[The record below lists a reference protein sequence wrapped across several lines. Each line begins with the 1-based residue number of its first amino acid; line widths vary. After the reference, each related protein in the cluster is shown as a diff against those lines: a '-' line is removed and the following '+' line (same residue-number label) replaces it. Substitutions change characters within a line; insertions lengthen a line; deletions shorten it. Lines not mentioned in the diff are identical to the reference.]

1 MSIGSI
7 AQNQSMETGSNHVT
21 QSLTASKSTFTSKN
35 TYADFVGDFET
46 KRDTSN
52 YDVVLPLPIG
62 RNKKV
67 IGVVKDKL
75 DGRIIT
81 KFVGLRQNMY
91 SYVTDDGCAKEKAKC
106 VRKCVQNAKLN
117 SKNKKIVC
125 RNS

>member
-1 MSIGSI
+1 MSIGSA

-21 QSLTASKSTFTSKN
+21 QSLTASKSTFKSEN
-35 TYADFVGDFET
+35 VYAYCVKDVET
-46 KRDTSN
+46 KLDTSN
-52 YDVVLPLPIG
+52 YDVVPPLPIR

-67 IGVVKDKL
+67 IGVVKDEL
-75 DGRIIT
+75 DGKIIT
-81 KFVGLRQNMY
+81 KSVGLRQKMY

-125 RNS
+125 RNL

>member
-67 IGVVKDKL
+67 IGVMFFSTWDY
-75 DGRIIT
+75 
-81 KFVGLRQNMY
+81 M
-91 SYVTDDGCAKEKAKC
+91 CAEGHTEYWVFHFPLNTPVV
-106 VRKCVQNAKLN
+106 VRL
-117 SKNKKIVC
+117 
-125 RNS
+125 

>member
-21 QSLTASKSTFTSKN
+21 QSLTASKSTFKSEN
-35 TYADFVGDFET
+35 AYADFVEDVET
-46 KRDTSN
+46 KLDTSN
-52 YDVVLPLPIG
+52 YDVALPLNIG

-67 IGVVKDKL
+67 IGVVKDEL

-81 KFVGLRQNMY
+81 KFVGLRQKMY
-91 SYVTDDGCAKEKAKC
+91 SYVTDDGCAKKKTKC

-117 SKNKKIVC
+117 SKNKRIVC